1 MKGRKFMSILQVGI
15 LVFTIIEFANIMTL
29 YFNPGSQIGNGVG
42 VFNAWEKSKEDQQV
56 HEFIKYLIYWVAGA
70 KLIFI
75 MMAIVVIILGNQM
88 TQIFTVIALIISIL
102 SFYWRL
108 FPMIIKMD
116 KSGDITP
123 KGYSKTLGIMITTF
137 IVGFSVILIIALI

>member
-1 MKGRKFMSILQVGI
+1 MNILQVGI
-15 LVFTIIEFANIMTL
+15 LIFIIIEVGNIMTL
-29 YFNPGSQIGNGVG
+29 YFNPGSRIGNGVG
-42 VFNAWEKSKEDQQV
+42 VFNAWEKSKENHQV
-56 HEFIKYLIYWVAGA
+56 HEFIKYLVYWIAGS

-75 MMAIVVIILGNQM
+75 MIGIVVIILGNQM
-88 TQIFTVIALIISIL
+88 TQIFTVVALIISIL

-116 KSGDITP
+116 INGDITP

-137 IVGFSVILIIALI
+137 VLGFSFILVIALIYQ

>member
-1 MKGRKFMSILQVGI
+1 MNILQVGI
-15 LVFTIIEFANIMTL
+15 LVFTIIEFLNIMTL

-42 VFNAWEKSKEDQQV
+42 VFNAWEKSKEDPQV
-56 HEFIKYLIYWVAGA
+56 HEFIKYLVYWVAGA

-88 TQIFTVIALIISIL
+88 TQIFTVVALIISIL

-123 KGYSKTLGIMITTF
+123 KGYSKTLGIIITAF
-137 IVGFSVILIIALI
+137 IVGFSGVLIIALV